1 MVYVWKTMN
10 SPKYQWLG
18 DEIIQNMQDLV
29 DNNCGCQKNEET
41 KGRRKYNIA
50 KRQKNDTKLIWWIC
64 AASFGKQF

>member
-29 DNNCGCQKNEET
+29 DNKKNEET

-50 KRQKNDTKLIWWIC
+50 KTPKIILH
-64 AASFGKQF
+64 